1 MRLSHVPLR
10 LATGAFILNSG
21 YSKRG
26 LDGESAAGLQGMAA
40 AAVPQAAKMPPQ
52 QFGSL
57 LSGGEMALGALL
69 LAPFVSPVVA
79 GAGLTAFSAGL
90 LQMYRKTPGMTES
103 DGIRPTQAGTAIAK
117 DVWMTGIGLALVV
130 DGLIDGTKR
139 TARST
144 RKSVKRSAKKARQSL
159 PVG

>member
-1 MRLSHVPLR
+1 MRPSHLPLR

-21 YSKRG
+21 IGKRG
-26 LDGESAAGLQGMAA
+26 LDADSAAGLQGMASA
-40 AAVPQAAKMPPQ
+40 AIPSAAKLPPQ

-69 LAPFVSPVVA
+69 LAPFVSPLVA
-79 GAGLTAFSAGL
+79 GAALAAFSAGT
-90 LQMYRKTPGMTES
+90 LQMYRKTPGMTEP
-103 DGIRPTQAGTAIAK
+103 DGIRPAAGGTAVAK
-117 DVWMTGIGLALVV
+117 DVWLAGIGLALVV

-144 RKSVKRSAKKARQSL
+144 RKSVKRSAKKARKSL

>member
-1 MRLSHVPLR
+1 MRLSHLPLR

-21 YSKRG
+21 YTKRG
-26 LDGESAAGLQGMAA
+26 LDADSAAGLQGMAS
-40 AAVPQAAKMPPQ
+40 AAVPQAAKLPPQ

-69 LAPFVSPVVA
+69 LAPFVSPLVA
-79 GAGLTAFSAGL
+79 GGALTAFSAGL
-90 LQMYRKTPGMTES
+90 LQMYRKTPGLTEA
-103 DGIRPTQAGTAIAK
+103 DGIRPTADGVAIAK
-117 DVWMTGIGLALVV
+117 DVWMTGIGLALIA
-130 DGLIDGTKR
+130 DGLIDGTRR

-144 RKSVKRSAKKARQSL
+144 RKSVKRSAKKARQAL